1 MKVEINLAA
10 SDVVSESAK
19 LPNHIVRRVKGKAPQ
34 VFFRKSEKEG
44 LTAAFKAGRTAYKAA
59 EKLHKANKKLD
70 TNVAAQKTKP
80 SDVRKAKIASL
91 RAEIKTLRKSVT
103 DSISTARKHLRK
115 FGTTVSLPFT
125 KEDLLNER
133 KFNNTPP
140 MQSELKVKGVRGD
153 VKPALIADDKW
164 AETVGKKAAAKP
176 AAKTAAKV
184 APVKKGQKPVVKL
197 PTKLDKK
204 PAKKKKAQTIDEI
217 EDEMAREA
225 YIRAGKKIP
234 KRLQE
239 GAAKPKGKLVPAF
252 APKQKV
258 AAKKTAKKK

>member
-1 MKVEINLAA
+1 MKVQIDLAA

-19 LPNHIVRRVKGKAPQ
+19 LPNHIVRRVKGKAAQ
-34 VFFRKSEKEG
+34 VYFRKSDKEG
-44 LTAAFKAGRTAYKAA
+44 LSAAFKAGRTAYKAA

-70 TNVAAQKTKP
+70 TNVAAQKAKP
-80 SDVRKAKIASL
+80 SDVRKAKITSL

-115 FGTTVSLPFT
+115 FGTTVSLPFS

-176 AAKTAAKV
+176 AAKTDA
-184 APVKKGQKPVVKL
+184 VKKGQKPVVKL

-239 GAAKPKGKLVPAF
+239 GAKKPKGKLVPAF

-258 AAKKTAKKK
+258 ATKKTAKKK

>member
-1 MKVEINLAA
+1 MKVEINMAA

-19 LPNHIVRRVKGKAPQ
+19 LPNHIVRRVKGKAAQ
-34 VFFRKSEKEG
+34 VYFRKSDKEG
-44 LTAAFKAGRTAYKAA
+44 LSAAFKAGRTAYKAA

-70 TNVAAQKTKP
+70 TNVAAQKAKP

-91 RAEIKTLRKSVT
+91 RVEIKTLRKSVS

-115 FGTTVSLPFT
+115 FGTTVSLPFS

-140 MQSELKVKGVRGD
+140 MQAELKVKGVRGD

-184 APVKKGQKPVVKL
+184 APVKKGQKL